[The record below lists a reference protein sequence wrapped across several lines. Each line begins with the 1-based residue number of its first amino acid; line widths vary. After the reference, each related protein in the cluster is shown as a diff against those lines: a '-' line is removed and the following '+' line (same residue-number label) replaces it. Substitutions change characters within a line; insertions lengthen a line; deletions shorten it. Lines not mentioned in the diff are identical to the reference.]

1 MGLTS
6 SSRASLEAGAD
17 PLTVSRPPQAGTIA
31 IAGLGL
37 IGGSLAR
44 RLVGR
49 GRTVIAWNHRDAPY
63 ERARAAGIECVPR
76 VEDLAAA
83 IPDVLVL
90 CTPLRAMPDVLNRLA
105 PVLDPSTTLTD
116 VGSVKGQVR
125 DEVKAVG
132 LDDRYVG
139 AHPMAGNELSGYA
152 ASDPA
157 LYDDALWAVTYD
169 ETTDY
174 GRMLTVM
181 DMISAG
187 VGNRMIVLDD
197 DTHDRAAALI
207 SHMPHVVATALAN
220 ELTDTDERNI
230 AQALA
235 AGSWRDMTRVALTD
249 PDRTRAM
256 VEEDSAN
263 VAELLRH
270 MSARLAV
277 MADVLERESSADPQI
292 VRRALAQ
299 SRDFFAKA
307 RPYREF
313 KAVDGMKTGTG
324 AECASREERF
334 ITVSEHDWRSDLL
347 ESAKRGEH
355 IVRIDSPC
363 TFRVQVRTALR

>member
-1 MGLTS
+1 MNRDDGLPK
-6 SSRASLEAGAD
+6 AD
-17 PLTVSRPPQAGTIA
+17 VIA

-44 RLVGR
+44 RLTAR
-49 GRTVIAWNHRDAPY
+49 GRRVIAWNHRDAPY
-63 ERARAAGIECVPR
+63 AEARRAGIECVAR

-83 IPDVLVL
+83 KPDVLVL
-90 CTPLRAMPDVLNRLA
+90 CTPLRAMPDVLARLA
-105 PVLDPSTTLTD
+105 PVLDEATTLTD

-152 ASDPA
+152 ASDPG

-169 ETTDY
+169 GITDY
-174 GRMLTVM
+174 ARLLTVTE
-181 DMISAG
+181 MIVRG
-187 VGNRMIVLDD
+187 VGNRVIVLDD

-220 ELTDTDERNI
+220 ELTETPERNI

-256 VEEDSAN
+256 VEEDADN
-263 VAELLRH
+263 VARLLRSV
-270 MSARLAV
+270 SARLAM
-277 MADVLERESSADPQI
+277 MADVLEREGSGDPED
-292 VRRALAQ
+292 VGRALDE
-299 SRDFFAKA
+299 SRGFFAAA

-313 KAVDGMKTGTG
+313 KARQRARESGTASGAVSANESADAQALRINVTETG
-324 AECASREERF
+324 
-334 ITVSEHDWRSDLL
+334 WRDELL

-355 IVRIDSPC
+355 IVGIESPT
-363 TFRVQVRTALR
+363 TFAVQVRTALV